1 MAVFRSWM
9 VGGWVLVILLTRGPF
24 SDIEMDGELD
34 RYGMRFV
41 VWWFNVLRYDAS
53 AISLGSNMT

>member
-1 MAVFRSWM
+1 
-9 VGGWVLVILLTRGPF
+9 VLVILLTRGPF